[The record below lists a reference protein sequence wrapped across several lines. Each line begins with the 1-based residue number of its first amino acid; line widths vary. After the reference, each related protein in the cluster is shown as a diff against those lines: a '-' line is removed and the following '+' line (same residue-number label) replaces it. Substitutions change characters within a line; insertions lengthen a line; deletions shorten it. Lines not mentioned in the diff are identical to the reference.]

1 MERTQGDADL
11 GVSARAG
18 SGALGGLGDL
28 GNLGDLEDLLGGRSP
43 EELQGLIDQLL
54 GGADPGAA

>member
-1 MERTQGDADL
+1 MDRTKGDADL
-11 GVSARAG
+11 GVSGTAG
-18 SGALGGLGDL
+18 AGALGG
-28 GNLGDLEDLLGGRSP
+28 LEDLLGGRSP